1 MCGGFRWGREGID
14 PLPALFC
21 NLAGT
26 RFLRGMAPF
35 LLRSTTKKG
44 APHEE
49 NAARR
54 VKRTRLDDALPGGR
68 AQLMKACASRG
79 AAFAH

>member
-26 RFLRGMAPF
+26 RFLRGMAPPQ
-35 LLRSTTKKG
+35 RK
-44 APHEE
+44 
-49 NAARR
+49 ARHTR
-54 VKRTRLDDALPGGR
+54 RTRRAELNGRVSTVRSPAPGHN
-68 AQLMKACASRG
+68 S
-79 AAFAH
+79 